1 MSDPLTTPPP
11 PPPPPSG
18 PPGDLGYGYAAP
30 SGLPPL
36 SSKGK
41 RFGALLLE
49 TVLVIVTLF
58 IGWIVWSIILWK
70 KGQTPAKSLM
80 KMRVVKLDTGLAAD
94 TGTMVMREVVGKW
107 ILGVVPFYSVV
118 SAVIVLTDEKSQGL
132 WDKIAGTVVVDD
144 PDGRLAPA

>member
-1 MSDPLTTPPP
+1 
-11 PPPPPSG
+11 
-18 PPGDLGYGYAAP
+18 
-30 SGLPPL
+30 
-36 SSKGK
+36 
-41 RFGALLLE
+41 LLLE

-58 IGWIVWSIILWK
+58 IGWIIWSIILWK

-107 ILGVVPFYSVV
+107 LLGVVPFYSLV